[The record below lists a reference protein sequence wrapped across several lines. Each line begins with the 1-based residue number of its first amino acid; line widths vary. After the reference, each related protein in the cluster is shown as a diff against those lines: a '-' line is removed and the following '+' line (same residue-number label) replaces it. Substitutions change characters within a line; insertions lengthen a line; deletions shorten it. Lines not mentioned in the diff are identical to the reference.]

1 MNTVYDQLAR
11 TGLLPTDLAA
21 DILAGKLPPNSDVTL
36 HLVIAA
42 MDAHAM
48 TDADSKSSWTERRI
62 SRQNLG
68 LTFLLAIAIGG
79 GSDKSQLA

>member
-1 MNTVYDQLAR
+1 MNSVLDQLAR
-11 TGLLPTDLAA
+11 TRLLPTE
-21 DILAGKLPPNSDVTL
+21 LAGKILFGKVPPTSEVTL

-48 TDADSKSSWTERRI
+48 TEGDPKSSWTERRI

-68 LTFLLAIAIGG
+68 ISFLVAIAIGG
-79 GSDKSQLA
+79 VVQGSEST

>member
-1 MNTVYDQLAR
+1 MKNIYDQLAR
-11 TGLLPTDLAA
+11 TGLLPTDLSGE
-21 DILAGKLPPNSDVTL
+21 ILAGKMPPTSEVTL

-48 TDADSKSSWTERRI
+48 TDGDPKSSWTERRI

-68 LTFLLAIAIGG
+68 LSFLVAIAIGD
-79 GSDKSQLA
+79 GSD